1 MKTQEQPTRPSSN
14 GFHIVSRTYP
24 AATTN
29 PSKSQNRPG
38 PGLGR
43 IRQVKYTG
51 ITTRLTDTTGYQ
63 LSLCLR
69 ELQEGWF
76 THTNILRVN

>member
-29 PSKSQNRPG
+29 PGKSQNRPG
-38 PGLGR
+38 AGLGR

-51 ITTRLTDTTGYQ
+51 ITTRLTDTTGYR

-69 ELQEGWF
+69 ELQVGRC
-76 THTNILRVN
+76 THTNTLQAN